1 MERGTRIW
9 LALGTVYL
17 VWGSTYLAIM
27 VGIRTLPPLLMSSV
41 RFALAG
47 GILYAWSIRR
57 GDRVGDRPGAT
68 QWLSAAAIGGLLLF
82 AGNGGIAWA
91 QQRVASGVAAL
102 IVACVPIFVALLEW
116 TFLRK
121 RLAWP
126 GLVGLAVGLGGVA
139 FLVGPSGAVDPV
151 GGIVIVA
158 ASLAWTIGSLSTP
171 FAPLPARPL
180 VSASMQ
186 MLCASVLL
194 AVAGVAAGEL
204 GRIERPSGESLVA
217 LAYLVVVGSIV
228 TYTAYTWLL
237 GNAPA
242 SLVSTYAY
250 VNPVIAVALGA
261 IFLGEAL
268 SGRMLVAGAAIVGA
282 VVLVVRSR
290 PKTPPALDPA
300 RWAAKGEPARE
311 PALREAA

>member
-9 LALGTVYL
+9 FALGTVYL

-57 GDRVGDRPGAT
+57 GDRSGDRPRAN
-68 QWLSAAAIGGLLLF
+68 QWLAAAAVGGLLLVC
-82 AGNGGIAWA
+82 GNGGIAWA

-116 TFLRK
+116 SVLRK
-121 RLAWP
+121 RLA
-126 GLVGLAVGLGGVA
+126 GTGLAGLAIGIGGVA

-151 GGIVIVA
+151 GGTVIVL
-158 ASLAWTIGSLSTP
+158 ASLAWTVGSLYTP
-171 FAPLPARPL
+171 FAPLPSRPL

-194 AVAGVAAGEL
+194 AVAGIAAGEL
-204 GRIERPSGESLVA
+204 GRVQAPSPASLLA
-217 LAYLVVVGSIV
+217 LAYLVVVGSII

-250 VNPVIAVALGA
+250 VNPVVAVALGA
-261 IFLGEAL
+261 VFLGEAV
-268 SGRMLVAGAAIVGA
+268 SGQMLVAGVAIVGA
-282 VVLVVRSR
+282 VVLVLRSR
-290 PKTPPALDPA
+290 PRPDAEPTEPTV
-300 RWAAKGEPARE
+300 RREGEPTVR

>member
-1 MERGTRIW
+1 VQRSTRIW

-47 GILYAWSIRR
+47 GILFAWSIRR
-57 GDRVGDRPGAT
+57 GDRAGDRPHAS
-68 QWLSAAAIGGLLLF
+68 QWLAAAAIGGLLLVC
-82 AGNGGIAWA
+82 GNGGIAWA

-116 TFLRK
+116 TVHRK
-121 RLAWP
+121 RVAAS
-126 GLVGLAVGLGGVA
+126 GLAGLAIGIAGVG

-151 GGIVIVA
+151 GGVVIVL
-158 ASLAWTIGSLSTP
+158 ASLAWTVGSLYAP
-171 FAPLPARPL
+171 FAPLPSRPL

-194 AVAGVAAGEL
+194 AVAGVSAGEL
-204 GRIERPSGESLVA
+204 GRMEMPSLASVVA
-217 LAYLVVVGSIV
+217 LGYLVVVGSIV
-228 TYTAYTWLL
+228 TYTAYVWLL
-237 GNAPA
+237 GNASP

-250 VNPVIAVALGA
+250 VNPVVAVALGA
-261 IFLGEAL
+261 AFLGEAV
-268 SGRMLVAGAAIVGA
+268 SGRMIVAGVAIVGA
-282 VVLVVRSR
+282 VALVVRSR
-290 PKTPPALDPA
+290 PRDEPEARREGEPRVRPALSDA
-300 RWAAKGEPARE
+300 S
-311 PALREAA
+311 